1 MDKKLVFK
9 DVLSNGVSTGLK
21 NFLSLIGCVVLWL
34 ITIWIPYINVGTTIA
49 IITLPAALSKGTVIS
64 PLEIFNKRYFRYMGE
79 FFLVEGL
86 AGIIIFSA
94 MLFMFFPAIVMS
106 IAYCFAALLVV
117 DKGKGASEALKLSNR
132 ATYGNKWTIFFVQLV
147 LAILI
152 PILGLIWKPLVVI
165 YLIFYI
171 PVSLGVMA
179 IMYKELTSDISEE

>member
-34 ITIWIPYINVGTTIA
+34 LTVWIPYINVGTTIA
-49 IITLPAALSKGTVIS
+49 IITLPAALSKGAVIS

-106 IAYCFAALLVV
+106 IAYSFSALLVV
-117 DKGKGASEALKLSNR
+117 DKGKGASEALRLSNK
-132 ATYGNKWTIFFVQLV
+132 ATYGNKWTIFWVQLV
-147 LAILI
+147 LILPMFIFAWIWRPLAIIYAILYV
-152 PILGLIWKPLVVI
+152 PFTLGATAFI
-165 YLIFYI
+165 
-171 PVSLGVMA
+171 
-179 IMYKELTSDISEE
+179 YKELTGDISEE